1 VTPDTLRELLI
12 IGVLIGLNGVFV
24 AAEIALVTV
33 RRTRLDQLVG
43 EGSRS
48 ARRARDVVADPARF
62 LAVIQLG
69 ITFIGFLASAY
80 AAVSLTLALERTFDK
95 IELVAPYSE
104 ALALVIV
111 TAVLSIVTI
120 IFGELVPKSFALR
133 NTERFAL
140 LLAGPIDII
149 GRILGPVVWFL
160 TKATNLITRG
170 TGGTRGEDTILGS
183 EELRLLVE
191 QSREQGVIEAEES
204 QMIGAIFDLGGRR
217 VHEVMVPRTDIVA
230 LQADTEIRAALH
242 AMVASGR
249 SRLPAY
255 EDSLDNV
262 VGLIHAQDL
271 LRVLDEGQDSGS
283 IRPLLRE
290 PVFVPRSAPID
301 DVLHELQRRQIQL
314 AVVLD
319 EYGGTAGLVTIEDVL
334 EEIVGEIRDE
344 FDREQPMVAR
354 LGGGRARLDGRSSVE
369 ELESLF
375 GLLPGLDSA
384 DYDTVSG
391 LVYHALQ
398 RVPEAGD
405 TVRLDGLVLTIE
417 SIVRRRVGTLLCW
430 REDPPTSEDVG
441 RSPRQSG

>member
-1 VTPDTLRELLI
+1 MTSDTLRELLI
-12 IGVLIGLNGVFV
+12 IGVLVGVNAVFV

-33 RRTRLDQLVG
+33 RRTRLDQLAR

-80 AAVSLTLALERTFDK
+80 AAVSLTLALERTFDE
-95 IELVAPYSE
+95 IELVASYSE

-133 NTERFAL
+133 HTERFAL
-140 LLAGPIDII
+140 LLAGPVDIV
-149 GRILGPVVWFL
+149 GRILAPVVWFL
-160 TKATNLITRG
+160 TKATNAITRG
-170 TGGTRGEDTILGS
+170 TGGTREEDTVLGS

-204 QMIGAIFDLGGRR
+204 QMIGAIFDLGARR

-230 LQADTEIRAALH
+230 VQADTEIRGALH
-242 AMVASGR
+242 ALVECGR
-249 SRLPAY
+249 SRLLAY

-271 LRVLDEGQDSGS
+271 LRVLDDGVDSGS
-283 IRPLLRE
+283 IRPHLRE
-290 PVFVPRSAPID
+290 AVFVPRSAPID

-344 FDREQPMVAR
+344 FDREQPMVVR
-354 LGGGRARLDGRSSVE
+354 LGDGQARLDGRTSVE
-369 ELESLF
+369 ELVSLF
-375 GLLPGLDSA
+375 GPLSELNSA

-391 LVYHALQ
+391 LVYSALR
-398 RVPEAGD
+398 RVPEPGD
-405 TVRLDGLVLTIE
+405 TVTFGSLILTVE
-417 SIVRRRVGTLLCW
+417 SVVRRRVGTILAT
-430 REDPPTSEDVG
+430 RTRPTTIGGS
-441 RSPRQSG
+441 

>member
-1 VTPDTLRELLI
+1 MTSDTLRELLI
-12 IGVLIGLNGVFV
+12 IAVLIALNAMFV
-24 AAEIALVTV
+24 AAEIALITV
-33 RRTRLDQLVG
+33 RRTRLDRLVS

-48 ARRARDVVADPARF
+48 ARRAREVVADPARF

-80 AAVSLTLALERTFDK
+80 AAVSLTIALERTFDE

-104 ALALVIV
+104 PLALVIV

-133 NTERFAL
+133 HTERFAL
-140 LLAGPIDII
+140 LLAGPVDVI
-149 GRILGPVVWFL
+149 GRVLAPVVWFL

-170 TGGTRGEDTILGS
+170 AGGVTERDTVLGS

-191 QSREQGVIEAEES
+191 QSRDQGAIEAEES
-204 QMIGAIFDLGGRR
+204 QMIGAIFDLGARR

-230 LQADTEIRAALH
+230 AQADASVGDALH
-242 AMVASGR
+242 ALVKSGR
-249 SRLPAY
+249 TRLPVY
-255 EDSLDNV
+255 EVSLDNV
-262 VGLIHAQDL
+262 VGLLHAQDL
-271 LRVLDEGQDSGS
+271 LRVLDEGSSPES

-290 PVFVPRSAPID
+290 AVFVPRSAPID

-344 FDREQPMVAR
+344 FDGEQPMVLR
-354 LGGGRARLDGRSSVE
+354 LADGTVRVDGRASVS
-369 ELESLF
+369 ELEGLF
-375 GLLPGLDSA
+375 GPRVDFDSA

-391 LVYHALQ
+391 LVYYVL
-398 RVPEAGD
+398 RRMPEPGD
-405 TVRLDGLVLTIE
+405 TVTLDGLVLTVE
-417 SIVRRRVGTLLCW
+417 TLVRRRVGTVLVS
-430 REDPPTSEDVG
+430 PSSAAAAG
-441 RSPRQSG
+441 R

>member
-1 VTPDTLRELLI
+1 MTPDTLRELLI
-12 IGVLIGLNGVFV
+12 IAALIALNAVFV

-33 RRTRLDQLVG
+33 RRTRLDQLAR

-48 ARRARDVVADPARF
+48 ARRARNVIGNPARF

-80 AAVSLTLALERTFDK
+80 AAVSLTLALERTFDE

-104 ALALVIV
+104 ALALIIV

-133 NTERFAL
+133 HTERFAL
-140 LLAGPIDII
+140 VLAGPIDII
-149 GRILGPVVWFL
+149 GRVLAPVVWFL
-160 TKATNLITRG
+160 TKTTNVITRG
-170 TGGTRGEDTILGS
+170 TGGTRDEDTVLGS

-204 QMIGAIFDLGGRR
+204 QMIGAIFDLGSRR
-217 VHEVMVPRTDIVA
+217 VHEVMVPRTDIAAV
-230 LQADTEIRAALH
+230 QADASIREALH
-242 AMVASGR
+242 ALVWSGR

-255 EDSLDNV
+255 EDTLDNI

-271 LRVLDEGQDSGS
+271 LRVLDEGDDTGR

-290 PVFVPRSAPID
+290 AVFVPRSSPID

-344 FDREQPMVAR
+344 FDREQPMVVQ
-354 LGGGRARLDGRSSVE
+354 LGEGRARLDGRTSIE
-369 ELESLF
+369 ALESLF
-375 GLLPGLDSA
+375 GPLVDLDSTE
-384 DYDTVSG
+384 YDTVSG
-391 LVYHALQ
+391 LVYQLLQ
-398 RVPEAGD
+398 RVPEPGD
-405 TVRLDGLVLTIE
+405 TVSLDGLDLTVE
-417 SIVRRRVGTLLCW
+417 SVVRRRVGTVLAT
-430 REDPPTSEDVG
+430 RHIPTIADA
-441 RSPRQSG
+441 

>member
-1 VTPDTLRELLI
+1 LTPETLRELLI
-12 IGVLIGLNGVFV
+12 IGVLIALNAVFV

-33 RRTRLDQLVG
+33 RRSRLDQLARQ
-43 EGSRS
+43 GSRP
-48 ARRARDVVADPARF
+48 ARRARAVIADPGRF

-80 AAVSLTLALERTFDK
+80 AAVSLTIALERAFDD

-133 NTERFAL
+133 HPERFAL
-140 LLAGPIDII
+140 ILAGPVDVI
-149 GRILGPVVWFL
+149 GRILAPVVWFL

-170 TGGTRGEDTILGS
+170 GSGKVEADTVLGS

-191 QSREQGVIEAEES
+191 QSREQGAIEAEES
-204 QMIGAIFDLGGRR
+204 QMIGAIFDLGARR

-230 LQADTEIRAALH
+230 VQADATVRDALH
-242 AMVASGR
+242 ALVESGR
-249 SRLPAY
+249 TRLPAY
-255 EDSLDNV
+255 EESLDNV
-262 VGLIHAQDL
+262 VGLLHAQDL
-271 LRVLDEGQDSGS
+271 LRVLDEGHEPGS
-283 IRPLLRE
+283 IRSLVRE
-290 PVFVPRSAPID
+290 AVFVPRSAPID

-344 FDREQPMVAR
+344 FDRESPLVVR
-354 LGGGRARLDGRSSVE
+354 LGDGRARLDGRARVD
-369 ELESLF
+369 ELEVLF
-375 GLLPGLDSA
+375 GPLPELDPA
-384 DYDTVSG
+384 NYDTISG
-391 LVYHALQ
+391 LVYHALK
-398 RVPEAGD
+398 RVPEPGD
-405 TVRLDGLVLTIE
+405 IVTLDGLSLTVE
-417 SIVRRRVGTLLCW
+417 SLLRRRVGTVLAT
-430 REDPPTSEDVG
+430 RTGVVAV
-441 RSPRQSG
+441 PRLPGHT